1 VRWEPFAPVRSATH
15 GDLLVGSPGY
25 APRVPSRRRLVTLA
39 AVLGLLV
46 GAFALASC
54 GGDDGDAAATDTTTT
69 TETTITETTTTQTT
83 TETTPP
89 PAGPTEIRIVVVN
102 GAPKGGIVRENV
114 EKGDR
119 VVLIVRSDVADHVHL
134 HGYDIKRDVAPG
146 QPARL
151 PFKATIPGR
160 FEVELE
166 DRGVPI
172 ADISVSA

>member
-1 VRWEPFAPVRSATH
+1 MRWEPFAHVRSATH
-15 GDLLVGSPGY
+15 RDLLVDSPGY
-25 APRVPSRRRLVTLA
+25 APRVLSRRRLVTLA

-46 GAFALASC
+46 GGFALASC
-54 GGDDGDAAATDTTTT
+54 GGDDGDAAATDTTTET
-69 TETTITETTTTQTT
+69 TETQTT

-89 PAGPTEIRIVVVN
+89 TAGPTEIRIVVVN

-114 EKGDR
+114 EKDDR

-134 HGYDIKRDVAPG
+134 HGYDIMRDVAPG
-146 QPARL
+146 RPARL

>member
-1 VRWEPFAPVRSATH
+1 MRWEPFAPGTPATPS
-15 GDLLVGSPGY
+15 DLLVGSPGY
-25 APRVPSRRRLVTLA
+25 APRVLSRRRLVTLA

-46 GAFALASC
+46 GGFALASC
-54 GGDDGDAAATDTTTT
+54 GGDDGDAAATDTTS
-69 TETTITETTTTQTT
+69 ETTT

-102 GAPKGGIVRENV
+102 GAPKGGIVREKV

-134 HGYDIKRDVAPG
+134 HGYDIMRDVAPG
-146 QPARL
+146 RPARL

>member
-1 VRWEPFAPVRSATH
+1 V
-15 GDLLVGSPGY
+15 L
-25 APRVPSRRRLVTLA
+25 SRRRLVTFA

-46 GAFALASC
+46 GGFALASC
-54 GGDDGDAAATDTTTT
+54 GGAEGDAAATDTTTT
-69 TETTITETTTTQTT
+69 TETTT

-102 GAPKGGIVRENV
+102 GAPKGGIVREKV

-134 HGYDIKRDVAPG
+134 HGYDIMRDVAPG